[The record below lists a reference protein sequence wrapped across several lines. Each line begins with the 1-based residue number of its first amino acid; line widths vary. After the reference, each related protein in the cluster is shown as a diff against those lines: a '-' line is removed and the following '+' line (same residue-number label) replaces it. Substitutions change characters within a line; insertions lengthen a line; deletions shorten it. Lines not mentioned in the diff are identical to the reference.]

1 MYPPKHIPLEISQKK
16 ESGFSWFLGQNVGP
30 GRNEEIHFSKQN
42 SVQPVVCHII
52 HIYPIR
58 KHYITILKNMYSMLV
73 KKYSDLI
80 SNLNWDVVVTN
91 LSLVSFALTDK
102 LKK

>member
-1 MYPPKHIPLEISQKK
+1 
-16 ESGFSWFLGQNVGP
+16 
-30 GRNEEIHFSKQN
+30 
-42 SVQPVVCHII
+42 
-52 HIYPIR
+52 
-58 KHYITILKNMYSMLV
+58 MYSMLV

>member
-1 MYPPKHIPLEISQKK
+1 MKKYISQ
-16 ESGFSWFLGQNVGP
+16 N
-30 GRNEEIHFSKQN
+30 N

-91 LSLVSFALTDK
+91 LSLVSFALTGK